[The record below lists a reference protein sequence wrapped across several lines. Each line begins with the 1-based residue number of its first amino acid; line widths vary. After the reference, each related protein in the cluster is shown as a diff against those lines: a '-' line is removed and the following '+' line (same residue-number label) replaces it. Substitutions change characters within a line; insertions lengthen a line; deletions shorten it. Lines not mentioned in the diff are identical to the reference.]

1 MAVTSL
7 RDGARVVTRPIEP
20 GDKDALVAGFEQLSD
35 ESRYRRFLSA
45 TPRLSESQ
53 LRYLTEVDHDR
64 HEAIIAF
71 AEETGEPVGV
81 ARYVRYPDDPTDAEP
96 AVTVVDDWQG
106 RGLGTLLLAEISN
119 RARAAGVER
128 FTALVL
134 ATNDPIIALLGQLG
148 TDPVEKIEDGVMTVQ
163 AELTGEGTA
172 QPFHDALREAA
183 ADRLRAVRDSIFE
196 LGRRL

>member
-1 MAVTSL
+1 VAVTAL

-20 GDKDALVAGFEQLSD
+20 GDKRALLEGFEQLSD

-96 AVTVVDDWQG
+96 AVTVIDDWQG
-106 RGLGTLLLAEISN
+106 RGLGTLLLEEISQL
-119 RARAAGVER
+119 ARAAGVKR

-134 ATNDPIIALLGQLG
+134 ATNDPMIALLGRLD
-148 TDPVEKIEDGVMTVQ
+148 TEPVAGVEDGVVTVR
-163 AELTGEGTA
+163 AELPGEGTA

-196 LGRRL
+196 LGRRS

>member
-1 MAVTSL
+1 MTTL
-7 RDGARVVTRPIEP
+7 RDGTRVVTRPIEP
-20 GDKDALVAGFEQLSD
+20 GDKDALLSGFERLSE

-45 TPRLSESQ
+45 TPRLTESQ

-106 RGLGTLLLAEISN
+106 RGLGTLLLEEISQ
-119 RARAAGVER
+119 RARAAGVRR
-128 FTALVL
+128 FVATVL
-134 ATNDPIIALLGQLG
+134 GTNRPMIALIEHLGG
-148 TDPVEKIEDGVMTVQ
+148 GATDRVGGGVIRIE
-163 AELTGEGTA
+163 AELPPVGTA
-172 QPFHDALREAA
+172 PHLRAALRDAA
-183 ADRLRAVRDSIFE
+183 AERVSMAPVNSDE
-196 LGRRL
+196 WPRRPA